1 MGGMAGRKEIAMN
14 DYEKI
19 FVSSVGSPWA
29 GMCGLTIS
37 EGKVRLFPA
46 VLRKIGSPERIM
58 IHLGVRSNEGKI
70 IVEAAENV
78 PGSILV
84 DYDRKK
90 YCFYSSELVEPLKN
104 LIRKYAHGEFMPG
117 IYYTVKGTAI
127 GENVVEFDFRDAV
140 HRVVN
145 VDQELVQ
152 KMRDEKKKSSG
163 RKENQKTSGHTK
175 VSAFSA
181 SSGFNMPNMAGRM
194 T

>member
-1 MGGMAGRKEIAMN
+1 MMRIISSAEKKYPWLEGIDNTSLKEYDRDSNSKDRLTMITIIGMN

-19 FVSSVGSPWA
+19 FVSSIGSPWA

-37 EGKVRLFPA
+37 EGRVRLFLA
-46 VLRKIGSPERIM
+46 VPRRIGSPERIM

-70 IVEAAENV
+70 IVEATENV

-104 LIRKYAHGEFMPG
+104 LIRKYAHGDFMPG
-117 IYYTVKGTAI
+117 IYYTLKGTAV
-127 GENVVEFDFRDAV
+127 GENAVEFDFRDAV

-145 VDQELVQ
+145 
-152 KMRDEKKKSSG
+152 
-163 RKENQKTSGHTK
+163 
-175 VSAFSA
+175 A
-181 SSGFNMPNMAGRM
+181 
-194 T
+194 